1 MAAAPVSGLEPRAAA
16 AAACRPAG
24 LEASAPASAPA
35 SRRRRHRRSSF
46 AAGRHRRATSGA
58 SSNALRRPRSPETE
72 FRPSNGPRMRKRGGR
87 GPGAGRGGV
96 VGGAREGRRGR
107 ARAPELGEG
116 RLCSWRALLS
126 ANAGGA
132 GRSEKKQ
139 ERACAVAPK
148 SSCWATVRGL
158 EALGPAGRLRGDGA
172 CQPASSPLPGSD
184 PSLEDVTLP
193 VDYPIL
199 PVRSPRVLP
208 LPPQDASGQEEALP
222 VSSPLTAS
230 RQAPQE
236 DQLWRAGLGG
246 DRASSLPLGSSC
258 LKYLIF
264 LFNFL
269 FSLLGA
275 LALAFGLW
283 GLAVKGSLRGSGG
296 AALPEDA
303 LLGLALGGLAVSAVS
318 LAGCLGAFC
327 ENACLLRCFSG
338 GLIAFLAL
346 EAVVG
351 SLLVALWGP
360 LQDGLEPTLRAA
372 ITHYQDDADLRF
384 LIDQVQ
390 LGLQCCGVSSY
401 RDWTRNPSF
410 NCSSAGAQACG
421 LPASC
426 CISPRGDGV
435 VGHDPC
441 GFGALGPDEAVQRR
455 VHLEG
460 CGLALRGWLRAN
472 VRAAGA
478 WAIATVVVQGLELL
492 LAARLVRALAV
503 RQGVAGSPRTVGTE
517 RSPAKLAQ
525 G

>member
-1 MAAAPVSGLEPRAAA
+1 AL
-16 AAACRPAG
+16 ACAG
-24 LEASAPASAPA
+24 L
-35 SRRRRHRRSSF
+35 
-46 AAGRHRRATSGA
+46 AGRC
-58 SSNALRRPRSPETE
+58 P
-72 FRPSNGPRMRKRGGR
+72 
-87 GPGAGRGGV
+87 
-96 VGGAREGRRGR
+96 
-107 ARAPELGEG
+107 
-116 RLCSWRALLS
+116 
-126 ANAGGA
+126 
-132 GRSEKKQ
+132 
-139 ERACAVAPK
+139 
-148 SSCWATVRGL
+148 
-158 EALGPAGRLRGDGA
+158 
-172 CQPASSPLPGSD
+172 PLPTK
-184 PSLEDVTLP
+184 E
-193 VDYPIL
+193 
-199 PVRSPRVLP
+199 
-208 LPPQDASGQEEALP
+208 DASGQEEALP